1 MRERFRKYF
10 LLHFIKASCF
20 DIECNPYLSFTAVHT
35 RHAYL
40 AQPFT
45 FRRTGLVVDF
55 VVCSFT
61 RWTVKKLMNGCF
73 DFTVVHEASD
83 GWACFGL
90 ITGFTRGLRIAV
102 NQGPHYKSCRLRRA
116 SSHPNLMSQQILPLC
131 CLLVS
136 WESERSAAFYCQVKL
151 FILFIYLFQIA
162 AHKPIKN
169 KFLIL
174 QQHPQCMLGFD
185 ALQHNSH

>member
-1 MRERFRKYF
+1 M
-10 LLHFIKASCF
+10 LLWYRMQHVHFIYHRAHKTCVFGIALHIPQDRPCGGL
-20 DIECNPYLSFTAVHT
+20 CCLQLHT
-35 RHAYL
+35 LH
-40 AQPFT
+40 
-45 FRRTGLVVDF
+45 
-55 VVCSFT
+55 
-61 RWTVKKLMNGCF
+61 KLMNGCF
-73 DFTVVHEASD
+73 EFTVVHEASD
-83 GWACFGL
+83 GWASFGL

-116 SSHPNLMSQQILPLC
+116 SSHPNLMSQQISPLC

-151 FILFIYLFQIA
+151 FTIFIYLFQIA
-162 AHKPIKN
+162 AYKPIKN

-174 QQHPQCMLGFD
+174 QQHLQCMLGFD